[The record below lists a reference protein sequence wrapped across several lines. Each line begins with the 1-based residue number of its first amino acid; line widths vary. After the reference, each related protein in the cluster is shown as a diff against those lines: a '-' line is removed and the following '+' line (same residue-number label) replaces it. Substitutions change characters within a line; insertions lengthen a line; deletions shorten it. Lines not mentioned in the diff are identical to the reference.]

1 MITEWLERPM
11 SNVSYSF
18 VDPTVW
24 EDAILSLKDMAS
36 TINNI
41 NQLFPEEIITWEDMM
56 KQKKEE

>member
-24 EDAILSLKDMAS
+24 EDAILSLKDMVS

-41 NQLFPEEIITWEDMM
+41 NHLFPEEIITWEDMM
-56 KQKKEE
+56 KQGKEE

>member
-18 VDPTVW
+18 VDPTEW
-24 EDAILSLKDMAS
+24 EDAILSLEDIAS

-41 NQLFPEEIITWEDMM
+41 NHSFPEEIMTWEDMM
-56 KQKKEE
+56 KQEKEE